1 MTRRTAVALATT
13 TQRLAAEP
21 ALDLAGL
28 RSRVGEA
35 TERDTVVI
43 DFLEDDLHEAR
54 AALGAVGRYLSEV
67 EAALGDGRGGR
78 DQILALALGRGPLER
93 IEYLGGV
100 IGNLRRRLAQVS
112 TRLTR

>member
-13 TQRLAAEP
+13 PTELAAQAAP
-21 ALDLAGL
+21 DLAGL
-28 RSRVGEA
+28 RGRVGEA
-35 TERDTVVI
+35 TERDAVII

-67 EAALGDGRGGR
+67 AAALGGGGGR
-78 DQILALALGRGPLER
+78 EQVLALALGRGPLER

-100 IGNLRRRLAQVS
+100 VGNLRRRLAQVS
-112 TRLTR
+112 GRLGP

>member
-1 MTRRTAVALATT
+1 MTRRTTVALATGT
-13 TQRLAAEP
+13 RQAAEP
-21 ALDLAGL
+21 SLDLAGL

-35 TERDTVVI
+35 TERDAVVI
-43 DFLEDDLHEAR
+43 DFLEDDLQEAR
-54 AALGAVGRYLSEV
+54 AAMGAVARYLAEV
-67 EAALGDGRGGR
+67 EAALGDGRGGK

-112 TRLTR
+112 VRLTS